1 VKILHVE
8 AGRHLYG
15 GALQVLYLVRGLT
28 ARGLRNVLVCP
39 VSSEIGAAVRDDG
52 GTVCETPMHGDLD
65 ATFVMRLWA
74 IARRERPDLV
84 HLHSRR
90 GADVWGAVAARL
102 AGVPVILT
110 RRVDNPERRAVA
122 ALKYRLYDHVIT
134 ISEGIREV
142 LLSEGV
148 SPARMTCVHSAV
160 DTAAYDRDCDPGWF
174 RAEFGIAPGE
184 RALGVIAQL
193 IPRKGHRHLFQAL
206 PAVLRSH
213 PDCKILLFGRGPL
226 EPELRKLTEED
237 PQLHDHVRWCGF
249 RNDLARILPCL
260 YAVIH
265 PAEMEGLGVS
275 LLQAA
280 AAGVPVIASAAGGI
294 PEIVRDGVNGRLI
307 PPRDPSTLAAAIE
320 QLLDDADG
328 ARRMGEAGKRIA
340 NETFSIEAMVE
351 GNIHVYRK
359 LLAARAGGT
368 PPCNGKPDEPGTT

>member
-15 GALQVLYLVRGLT
+15 GALQVLYLLRGLT

-39 VSSEIGAAVRDDG
+39 VASEIGAAVRDDG

-65 ATFVMRLWA
+65 AAFVMRLWA
-74 IARRERPDLV
+74 IARREQPDLV

-102 AGVPVILT
+102 AGIPVVLT

-134 ISEGIREV
+134 ISEGIRQV

-148 SPARMTCVHSAV
+148 SPARLTCVHSAV
-160 DTAAYDRDCDPGWF
+160 DTAAYDRECDSGWF
-174 RAEFGIAPGE
+174 HAEFDLAPGE

-206 PAVLRSH
+206 PSVLRRH
-213 PDCKILLFGRGPL
+213 RDCKILLFGRGPL
-226 EPELRKLTEED
+226 ESELRGLTDD
-237 PQLHDHVRWCGF
+237 PVLRDHVSWCGF
-249 RNDLARILPCL
+249 RNDLVRILPCL

-294 PEIVRDGVNGRLI
+294 PEIVHDGVNGRLI
-307 PPRDPSTLAAAIE
+307 PPRDPSTLATAIE
-320 QLLDDADG
+320 QLLDDAEG

-351 GNIHVYRK
+351 GNIRVYRQ
-359 LLAARAGGT
+359 LLAASASDT
-368 PPCNGKPDEPGTT
+368 PPSDGKPDEPGTS